1 MNIES
6 IVEDFYNVPNKLRKH
21 KNQIK
26 MNYQELLTQT
36 EKKEILQTKLYDY
49 TITSEERERYFR
61 LIYGDQYV

>member
-1 MNIES
+1 
-6 IVEDFYNVPNKLRKH
+6 
-21 KNQIK
+21 

-36 EKKEILQTKLYDY
+36 EEKEILQTKLYDY